1 MDKVRLIWENSRRLA
16 LPGGVGARRWINRA
30 RPGHDPGFFVDAAM
44 WQDLWAALA
53 LMLVLEGILPF
64 ASPRSFRNMLRL
76 AGEMD
81 DRTLRNSG
89 LFTMLAG
96 LVLLYLV
103 R

>member
-1 MDKVRLIWENSRRLA
+1 MD
-16 LPGGVGARRWINRA
+16 G
-30 RPGHDPGFFVDAAM
+30 AM

-53 LMLVLEGILPF
+53 LMLVIEGILPF
-64 ASPRSFRNMLRL
+64 ANPAGFRRLLRM

-81 DRTLRNSG
+81 DRSLRNGG